1 MLNIIDINHHAL
13 ELLKTGKSNARAT
26 HLPME
31 SDGLISIINNEA
43 KYDSGAPIPFL
54 PFTRLNSDKERAA
67 CLEEMEKV
75 VASGQ
80 FTSGDFITRLE
91 KRLAASYRATAC
103 IATSSG
109 TDALKIALKAIGVG
123 AGDEVIVP
131 PNSFAA
137 TENAIFSIGAKPVYA
152 NIDASFNLNPTE
164 IPRLVTPRTKAILAV
179 CLYGSVR
186 NMSAIS
192 QEARHH
198 ELRVIIDAAQCFGIP
213 DIINY
218 GDVVTLSFN
227 PFKNIGGFGK
237 AGALLT
243 CSSAIAKRARQFSYH
258 GFCEGKKNVK
268 AQNWGFNSR
277 MDNIQA
283 ATLLAKLTF
292 FALNALK
299 RSYLAYR
306 YINKLALLEH
316 RGFITLPIEQTANT
330 WHLFPIRVNA
340 GKRDELIRFAKIM
353 NIEFDIYYPI
363 LGYDGANE
371 FALTYQDKISFATSR
386 SIHATVLHIP
396 LHNHM
401 SLAEQDRIVGV
412 INQFFQ

>member
-1 MLNIIDINHHAL
+1 MLNIIDINHLAS
-13 ELLKTGKSNARAT
+13 ELLEAGKSSMKLAQ
-26 HLPME
+26 LPTE
-31 SDGLISIINNEA
+31 KEGLINVINNEA
-43 KYDSGAPIPFL
+43 SYENGAAIPFL
-54 PFTRLNSDKERAA
+54 PFARLNSSKERAA
-67 CLEEMEKV
+67 CLEKMAKV

-80 FTSGDFITRLE
+80 FTSGDFIARLE
-91 KRLAASYRATAC
+91 KRLAEYYRASSC

-109 TDALKIALKAIGVG
+109 TDALKIALKAVGVG

-137 TENAIFSIGAKPVYA
+137 TENAIFSIGARPVYG
-152 NIDASFNLNPTE
+152 NIDASFNLSPSE
-164 IPRLVTPRTKAILAV
+164 IPRLVTARTKAILAV
-179 CLYGSVR
+179 CLYGSIR
-186 NMSAIS
+186 NMSAIA

-237 AGALLT
+237 SGALLT
-243 CSSAIAKRARQFSYH
+243 CSSAIAKRARQFSHH

-268 AQNWGFNSR
+268 VQNWGYNSR

-283 ATLLAKLTF
+283 ATLLAKLSF
-292 FALNALK
+292 FTLNALK

-306 YINKLALLEH
+306 YIKKLTPLEN
-316 RGFITLPIEQTANT
+316 RGCITLPVEKKANT
-330 WHLFPIRVNA
+330 WNLFPIRVIA

-371 FALTYQDKISFATSR
+371 YALTYQDKINFATSR
-386 SIHATVLHIP
+386 SIHASVLQIP

-401 SLAEQDRIVGV
+401 SLEEQDRIVSV
-412 INQFFQ
+412 IHQFFQ

>member
-1 MLNIIDINHHAL
+1 MEKESLIN
-13 ELLKTGKSNARAT
+13 
-26 HLPME
+26 
-31 SDGLISIINNEA
+31 IINNESR
-43 KYDSGAPIPFL
+43 YDDGAPIPFL
-54 PFTRLNSDKERAA
+54 PFTRLNSSKERTA
-67 CLEEMEKV
+67 CLAEMEKV
-75 VASGQ
+75 VTSGQ
-80 FTSGDFITRLE
+80 FTSGDAITRLE
-91 KRLAASYRATAC
+91 KQLADYYRATSC

-109 TDALKIALKAIGVG
+109 TDALKIALKAIGVEP
-123 AGDEVIVP
+123 GDEVIVP

-152 NIDASFNLNPTE
+152 NIDASFNLNPAE
-164 IPRLVTPRTKAILAV
+164 IPRLITTRTKAILAV

-186 NMSAIS
+186 NMRAIS

-198 ELRVIIDAAQCFGIP
+198 ELRVIIDAAQCFGVP
-213 DIINY
+213 DLI
-218 GDVVTLSFN
+218 GCCDVVTLSFN

-237 AGALLT
+237 SGALLT
-243 CSSAIAKRARQFSYH
+243 YSSAIAKRARQFSHH
-258 GFCEGKKNVK
+258 GFSEGKKNVK

-277 MDNIQA
+277 IDNIQA
-283 ATLLAKLTF
+283 ATLLAKFTF
-292 FALNALK
+292 FAINALK

-306 YINKLALLEH
+306 YINKLTPLEK
-316 RGFITLPIEQTANT
+316 RELITLPVEKTENT

-363 LGYDGANE
+363 LGYEGANE
-371 FALTYQDKISFATSR
+371 YALTYQDKISFATSR

-401 SLAEQDRIVGV
+401 SIREQDRIVD
-412 INQFFQ
+412 ILYEFFQ